1 MRWAMTAILISA
13 PFWSGAGAQGQ
24 QVSGSVT
31 GAVTASETGQPL
43 AGAHVAIDGT
53 DQSTLTGSNG
63 RFAIAGVA
71 PGTYRLT
78 VTLIGYADFTSA
90 EVVVSVGESTNIDIL
105 LVAEA
110 VELAEVV
117 AVAYGQ
123 QRRATIT
130 GAVSSVQ
137 GEALTTTPVANVTNA
152 LAGRLAGVIV
162 NNRSGEPGADNAT
175 ILIRGV
181 GTFDRNNNGNADEN
195 APLIVIDGV
204 AGRSDF
210 GRLNPEDIES
220 ITVLKDASAAIY
232 GAQAGN
238 GVIVVETRK
247 GGGAPRFTYNA
258 SFGTTQAT
266 ALPKQVNSADFAIYQ
281 NELDESLGRP
291 QTFSE
296 DQVQCFRQG
305 SDPLR
310 CANTNWFD
318 EITKD
323 ASLQTDHR
331 LTVSGGTDRVSY
343 FLSGQYLYQ
352 DAILERSAH
361 QFRQYNLRSNLTAQL
376 NDNLNVSLQLAGRV
390 EDRDRPLEGVDGT
403 FERAARNNPTVP
415 AFYPDGVPST
425 GVEFDNPAVRIDGTT
440 GTDDTD
446 QYIAESTLTFRLD
459 LPSITEGL
467 YLAGFAA
474 ADIELNDGKEFDNEF
489 EWVQFEPSTG
499 EFVSFRDR
507 TGPIDVRKWS
517 NRDIERTLN
526 VRLGWDRAFGTHL
539 FQLFAAH
546 ERFKEDFTEIEG
558 FRTNLPSDEIT
569 ELFAGGGDGIDN
581 DSEAR
586 ERGREHYF
594 GRLSY
599 SYDDKYLAEFTLRR
613 DGSDRFPEDGR
624 WGTFPGVSAGWR
636 ISREPFFNVDFID
649 DLKLKASWGRL
660 GVDQTGNFQF
670 LSTFDL
676 DETAFIF
683 GQDPDR
689 VRGLEPNA
697 IPNPNITWETVDK
710 LNFGVEATMFDG
722 RLSMDLNVF
731 RDDRSGILI
740 TRSASIPNYVGF
752 DLPAENLGETSK
764 TGFDGMITYRES
776 LDDFRLD
783 LSPNFTYATNR
794 IDFIDEA
801 ANIPDWQ
808 RREGHPLDDFL
819 LFESCGIFQ
828 SQEEVD
834 SRPHMTGTAPG
845 DICFVDTD
853 GDGDVDNND
862 RIRVFDSPTPKF
874 QYGLN
879 TGFGYKGLQL
889 DMVWQGQLGASL
901 PVQPNFVNGPVTPP
915 QWLFEDR
922 WTEDNP
928 DAKYPRS
935 FDRENPRNNL
945 LSTFWL
951 EDASY
956 LRLKSASL
964 TYTLPQYLA
973 SRFRVDNMNVYLQ
986 AFNLFTLTG
995 IENYDPE
1002 LNETNTLTYP
1012 QTRIVNLGVSV
1023 SF

>member
-1 MRWAMTAILISA
+1 M
-13 PFWSGAGAQGQ
+13 
-24 QVSGSVT
+24 
-31 GAVTASETGQPL
+31 
-43 AGAHVAIDGT
+43 
-53 DQSTLTGSNG
+53 TGSTG
-63 RFAIAGVA
+63 RFAIAGIA

-78 VTLIGYADFTSA
+78 VTLIGYADFTTA
-90 EVVVSVGESTNIDIL
+90 DVVVSAGESAGIDIL
-105 LVAEA
+105 LVADA

-130 GAVSSVQ
+130 GAVSSVR
-137 GEALTTTPVANVTNA
+137 GEALTTTPVPNVTNA

-162 NNRSGEPGADNAT
+162 NNRGGAPGADNAV
-175 ILIRGV
+175 ILVRGE
-181 GTFDRNNNGNADEN
+181 GTFGNNS
-195 APLIVIDGV
+195 PLIVIDGV

-238 GVIVVETRK
+238 GVIVVETKK

-266 ALPKQVNSADFAIYQ
+266 ALPEQISSADFAIYQ
-281 NELDESLGRP
+281 NELDESLGTP
-291 QTFSE
+291 LTYSE
-296 DQVQCFRQG
+296 EQIQCFREG
-305 SDPLR
+305 SDPLL
-310 CANTNWFD
+310 CSNTDWFD

-331 LTVSGGTDRVSY
+331 LTVSGGIDRVSY

-352 DAILERSAH
+352 DAIFENSAL
-361 QFRQYNLRSNLTAQL
+361 QYRQYNLRSNLTAQL
-376 NDNLNVSLQLAGRV
+376 NDNLNVSLQLAGRF
-390 EDRDRPLEGVDGT
+390 EDRDQPVSGFNGV
-403 FERAARNNPTVP
+403 FANAAQNNPTVP
-415 AFYPDGVPST
+415 AFYPNGQPST
-425 GVEFDNPAVRIDGTT
+425 GIEFRNPAIQANGTA
-440 GTDDTD
+440 GTLSSDST
-446 QYIAESTLTFRLD
+446 IAQTTLTFRLD

-467 YLAGFAA
+467 YLAGFAST
-474 ADIELNDGKEFDNEF
+474 DIRLNDGKSFNNTWD
-489 EWVQFEPSTG
+489 WVEFEPSTG
-499 EFVSFRDR
+499 EFVSRADR
-507 TGPIDVRKWS
+507 TGPINVSKFS
-517 NRDIERTLN
+517 SRDLQRTLN
-526 VRLGWDRAFGTHL
+526 LRLGWDRAFGAHR
-539 FQLFAAH
+539 FQMFAAH
-546 ERFKEDFTEIEG
+546 ERFKEDYTLVSG
-558 FRTNLPSDEIT
+558 FRTNLPSDEIR
-569 ELFAGGGDGIDN
+569 ELFVGDGEGIDN
-581 DSEAR
+581 NSGASERA
-586 ERGREHYF
+586 REHYF

-599 SYDDKYLAEFTLRR
+599 SYDDTYLAEFTLRR
-613 DGSDRFPEDGR
+613 DASDRFPEDGR

-660 GVDQTGNFQF
+660 GNDRTGNFQF

-676 DETAFIF
+676 AETAFVF
-683 GQDPDR
+683 GEDPDR

-697 IPNPNITWETVDK
+697 IPNPDITWETVDK
-710 LNFGVEATMFDG
+710 FNVGVETTMFDG

-740 TRSASIPNYVGF
+740 TRSASVPNYVGF

-764 TGFDGMITYRES
+764 TGFDGMISYRES
-776 LDDFRLD
+776 FGNFRLD
-783 LSPNFTYATNR
+783 LSPNFTYAVNR

-801 ANIPDWQ
+801 RDIPDWQ
-808 RREGHPLDDFL
+808 RREGHPLEDYL
-819 LFESCGIFQ
+819 LFESCGIFR

-834 SRPHMTGTAPG
+834 SRPHMDGTLPG
-845 DICFVDTD
+845 DLCFVDTD
-853 GDGDVDNND
+853 GNGEITNND

-874 QYGLN
+874 QYGVN

-889 DMVWQGQLGASL
+889 DMVWQGQLGAAL
-901 PVQPNFVNGPVTPP
+901 PVLPTLNAPVTPP
-915 QWLFEDR
+915 RWLFEDR
-922 WTEDNP
+922 WTEDSP

-935 FDRENPRNNL
+935 FDRRNERNNL

-951 EDASY
+951 RDASY
-956 LRLKSASL
+956 VRLKSASL
-964 TYTLPQYLA
+964 SYALPQHLVT
-973 SRFRVDNMNVYLQ
+973 RFSVDNMNVYAQ

-1002 LNETNTLTYP
+1002 LDEINTFSYP
-1012 QTRIVNLGVSV
+1012 QTRIVNFGVSV

>member
-1 MRWAMTAILISA
+1 MRWAMTAVLISA
-13 PFWSGAGAQGQ
+13 PLWSGGEAQGQ
-24 QVSGSVT
+24 ESSGSVAGT
-31 GAVTASETGQPL
+31 VTASETGQPL

-53 DQSTLTGSNG
+53 EHSTLTGSNG
-63 RFAIAGVA
+63 RFSIGDVA

-78 VTLIGYADFTSA
+78 VTLIGYADFTTP
-90 EVVVSVGESTNIDIL
+90 EVVVTAGEAANVDIPL
-105 LVAEA
+105 EAEA

-130 GAVSSVQ
+130 GAVSSVR
-137 GEALTTTPVANVTNA
+137 GEDLITTPVPNVTNA

-175 ILIRGV
+175 ILVRGE
-181 GTFDRNNNGNADEN
+181 GTFGNDNNS
-195 APLIVIDGV
+195 PLIVIDGV
-204 AGRSDF
+204 AGRGDF

-238 GVIVVETRK
+238 GVIVVETKR
-247 GGGAPRFTYNA
+247 GGGAPRFTYSA

-266 ALPKQVNSADFAIYQ
+266 ALPRQVSSADFAIYQ
-281 NELDESLGRP
+281 NELDESLGTP
-291 QTFSE
+291 LTYSE
-296 DQVQCFRQG
+296 EQIQCFREG
-305 SDPLR
+305 SDPLL
-310 CANTNWFD
+310 CSNTNWFD

-343 FLSGQYLYQ
+343 FISGRYLYQ
-352 DAILERSAH
+352 DAIFENSAL
-361 QFRQYNLRSNLTAQL
+361 QYRQYNLRSNLTAQL

-390 EDRDRPLEGVDGT
+390 EDRDRPVNGVDGI
-403 FERAARNNPTVP
+403 FANAAQNNPTVP
-415 AFYPDGVPST
+415 AFYPDGQPST
-425 GVEFDNPAVRIDGTT
+425 GIEFRNPAIQADGTT
-440 GTDDTD
+440 GSRKGNEF
-446 QYIAESTLTFRLD
+446 IGESTLTFRLD

-474 ADIELNDGKEFDNEF
+474 ADIEVADGKEFNNVWDWVEF
-489 EWVQFEPSTG
+489 VPSTG
-499 EFVSFRDR
+499 EFVSRADR
-507 TGPIDVRKWS
+507 TGPIDVSKFS
-517 NRDIERTLN
+517 SRDLQRTLN
-526 VRLGWDRAFGTHL
+526 LRMGWDRAFGRHL
-539 FQLFAAH
+539 FQMFAAH
-546 ERFKEDFTEIEG
+546 ERFKADFDSVAG
-558 FRTNLPSDEIT
+558 FRTDLPSDEIQ
-569 ELFAGGGDGIDN
+569 ELFVGGSDGIDN
-581 DSEAR
+581 GSTAR

-599 SYDDKYLAEFTLRR
+599 AYDDKYLAEFTLRR
-613 DGSDRFPEDGR
+613 DGSDRFPEDSR

-636 ISREPFFNVDFID
+636 ISREPFFNLDFVD

-660 GVDQTGNFQF
+660 GNDRTGNFQF

-676 DETAFIF
+676 AETAFVF
-683 GQDPDR
+683 GDDPDR

-697 IPNPNITWETVDK
+697 IPNPDITWETIDK
-710 LNFGVEATMFDG
+710 FNAGIEATMFDG

-740 TRSASIPNYVGF
+740 TRSASVPNYVGF

-764 TGFDGMITYRES
+764 TGFDGMISYRES
-776 LDDFRLD
+776 FGDFRLD

-801 ANIPDWQ
+801 SDIPDWQ
-808 RREGHPLDDFL
+808 RREGHPLEDYL
-819 LFESCGIFQ
+819 LFESCGIFR
-828 SQEEVD
+828 SQEGVD
-834 SRPHMTGTAPG
+834 SRPHLQGTLPG

-853 GDGDVDNND
+853 GNGEISNND

-874 QYGLN
+874 QYGVT

-889 DMVWQGQLGASL
+889 DMVWQGQLGAAL
-901 PVQPNFVNGPVTPP
+901 PVLPTLNAPVAPA

-922 WTEDNP
+922 WTEENP

-935 FDRENPRNNL
+935 FDRRNERNNL

-951 EDASY
+951 RDASY

-964 TYTLPQYLA
+964 NYALPQHLVTPLSA
-973 SRFRVDNMNVYLQ
+973 DNMNVYVQ

-1002 LNETNTLTYP
+1002 LDEINTFRYP
-1012 QTRIVNLGVSV
+1012 QTRIVNFGVSV